1 MNRVQEADVIGMAS
15 HVRKELAD
23 GNAAGTCRMKR
34 PGGLEKFLCFSEL
47 NPGLGEGEVFSM
59 IALQARLV
67 VEGVDMGR
75 SALHEK
81 KDNALGSRNEMGR
94 PGKNT
99 GRAFP
104 PGLICQERCQGQ
116 VAETKR
122 MALQH
127 LAPGWKES
135 LLVRFFHQPYLR

>member
-59 IALQARLV
+59 IALQA
-67 VEGVDMGR
+67 
-75 SALHEK
+75 SARAYGMRHFSTY
-81 KDNALGSRNEMGR
+81 DDIGNE
-94 PGKNT
+94 
-99 GRAFP
+99 AD
-104 PGLICQERCQGQ
+104 Q
-116 VAETKR
+116 
-122 MALQH
+122 
-127 LAPGWKES
+127 
-135 LLVRFFHQPYLR
+135 LVRAIKITGASYFFFHAAVV